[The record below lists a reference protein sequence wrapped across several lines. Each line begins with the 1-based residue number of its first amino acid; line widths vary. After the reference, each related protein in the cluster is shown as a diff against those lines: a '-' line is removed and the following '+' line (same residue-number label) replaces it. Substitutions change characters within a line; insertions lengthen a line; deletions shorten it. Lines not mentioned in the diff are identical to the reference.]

1 MIYAAGEEYS
11 RQALIEIINNVQ
23 QEQITNYQN
32 WLKELEISI
41 TNRTKKLIKKS
52 KRLKKKALMIN
63 SKIQNGE
70 LAEWTKAPHC

>member
-1 MIYAAGEEYS
+1 MKYSAGEEYS

-52 KRLKKKALMIN
+52 KNDVSSRLKKKAL
-63 SKIQNGE
+63 
-70 LAEWTKAPHC
+70 LV